1 MRNKI
6 NNTTLLIVFVALLV
20 LTVILF
26 SGNNGHRER
35 SFDKNIVAF
44 SAEDISVVKL
54 YPKSMNGESFN
65 IENEEGQ
72 WMIKSGGAQYKAN
85 ADMVN
90 SMLATLE
97 SLDVQSLVANN
108 KDRWAKYEVTDSLAS
123 RVQLFIEDD
132 IVADLYIGKFKYSQ
146 PRNMST
152 YVREVGEDETYR
164 VNGFLSS
171 TFNRQVNDLRDK
183 TLIDD
188 NLANWTKLMFDYPAD
203 SSFVLEKEGQK
214 WLLDGGIADSA
225 SVVDYINS
233 VKQLDGRTI
242 ADVQDAD
249 VDKKFRL
256 TIERRN
262 LDAVVLDLGL
272 AGPEKVV
279 SSSENSD
286 VWISDNDIIE
296 KIFVPRT
303 EFVVQ

>member
-35 SFDKNIVAF
+35 SFDKDIVAF
-44 SAEDISVVKL
+44 STEDISVVKL

-65 IENEEGQ
+65 IVKKGEQ
-72 WMIKSGGAQYKAN
+72 WVINSGDKQYKAN
-85 ADMVN
+85 SDMVN
-90 SMLATLE
+90 SMLTTLE
-97 SLDVQSLVANN
+97 TLDVQSLVANN
-108 KDRWAKYEVTDSLAS
+108 EGRWVKYEVTDSLAS
-123 RVQLFIEDD
+123 RVQLFDGDD
-132 IVADLYIGKFKYSQ
+132 MVADLYIGKFKFSE

-152 YVREVGEDETYR
+152 YVREAGEEETYR

-171 TFNRQVNDLRDK
+171 TFNRQVSDLRDK

-225 SVVDYINS
+225 SVVNYINS

-242 ADVQDAD
+242 ADVQGGD
-249 VDKKFRL
+249 VVKQYRL
-256 TIERRN
+256 TIERKN
-262 LDAVVLDLGL
+262 LDAVVLNLGMS
-272 AGPEKVV
+272 GPERVV
-279 SSSENSD
+279 SSSENND

-296 KIFVPRT
+296 KIFVPRA
-303 EFVVQ
+303 EFDVQ

>member
-35 SFDKNIVAF
+35 SFDKDIVAF
-44 SAEDISVVKL
+44 STEDISLVKL
-54 YPKSMNGESFN
+54 YPKSMNGENFN
-65 IENEEGQ
+65 IVKEGDQ
-72 WMIKSGGAQYKAN
+72 WMINSDGKQYKAN

-90 SMLATLE
+90 SMLSTLE
-97 SLDVQSLVANN
+97 TLDVQSLVANN
-108 KDRWAKYEVTDSLAS
+108 EDRWAKYEVTDSLAS
-123 RVQLFIEDD
+123 RVQLFDNDD
-132 IVADLYIGKFKYSQ
+132 MVADLYIGKFKFSQ

-152 YVREVGEDETYR
+152 YVREAGEDETYR

-171 TFNRQVNDLRDK
+171 TFNRKVNDLRDK
-183 TLIDD
+183 TLVDD

-225 SVVDYINS
+225 SVVNYINS
-233 VKQLDGRTI
+233 VKKLDGRTI
-242 ADVQDAD
+242 ADVQDGD
-249 VDKKFRL
+249 VVKQYRL
-256 TIERRN
+256 TIERKN
-262 LDAVVLDLGL
+262 LDAVVLDVGM
-272 AGPEKVV
+272 AGSEQVV
-279 SSSENSD
+279 SSSENND

-296 KIFVPRT
+296 KIFVSRS
-303 EFVVQ
+303 EFEVQ